1 MRLAWVL
8 TRGGG
13 GGAAYATKAHDVAP
27 YIRGRTSVLVC
38 DLPVA
43 AGNLLVDLRR
53 GECADKQDNKPA
65 ESSST
70 FPIDEFSPGSVPL
83 FYSLS
88 SCKCVQKQRPPHDL
102 PPIYLA
108 QQQIV
113 EPKIDAERE
122 SVEQV

>member
-13 GGAAYATKAHDVAP
+13 GGAAAYATKAHDVAP

-83 FYSLS
+83 FLLSLS
-88 SCKCVQKQRPPHDL
+88 LFLQMCAKTAPAARLATDLSCTTANCG
-102 PPIYLA
+102 
-108 QQQIV
+108 
-113 EPKIDAERE
+113 AED
-122 SVEQV
+122 

>member
-13 GGAAYATKAHDVAP
+13 GGGGAGCLCLCNKSTCMMCM
-27 YIRGRTSVLVC
+27 YIRTSVLVC
-38 DLPVA
+38 DLPV
-43 AGNLLVDLRR
+43 GKLTCGSD

-65 ESSST
+65 ERLHFSNRRV
-70 FPIDEFSPGSVPL
+70 FPLEARASAA
-83 FYSLS
+83 